1 MSDRYV
7 EKIFL
12 YAVAASILCHIAIFY
27 LMLQLPEKKPVFRQ
41 EPLMVDLSDMPE
53 LKVPL
58 SSEKKEAKR
67 GSDRTQHVERESVP
81 RGERD
86 RDRVA
91 LPPRP
96 TTPPAA
102 SSPKRAA
109 GPGPRVP
116 VERPPAAAPGNGD
129 AAMREPQ
136 RNPELF
142 KPKTRTQPYDVARLF
157 PSAQRLAS
165 LEESYRKKYEPE
177 VTEGDAKFL
186 NTQDIQF
193 GSFLRR
199 FETAVY
205 GVWRYPQDAAR
216 MGIEGVTAVK
226 ITFNRR
232 GEVENIQLLESSGSK
247 ILDDEVFRSLRALG
261 PVGGF
266 PRGYEKETFNLIAFF
281 QYGIIRGVSRG
292 ALH

>member
-7 EKIFL
+7 EKFFL
-12 YAVAASILCHIAIFY
+12 YAVAGSLLCHIVIFY
-27 LMLQLPEKKPVFRQ
+27 LMLQLPEKKPVFKQ
-41 EPLMVDLSDMPE
+41 EPLMVDLSDMPA
-53 LKVPL
+53 LKVPPAL
-58 SSEKKEAKR
+58 EKKEAKR
-67 GSDRTQHVERESVP
+67 GSDRAMRVEKETTP
-81 RGERD
+81 RGERE

-91 LPPRP
+91 APTRPSPPQ
-96 TTPPAA
+96 
-102 SSPKRAA
+102 
-109 GPGPRVP
+109 V
-116 VERPPAAAPGNGD
+116 AAAPGKGD
-129 AAMREPQ
+129 AVMREPQ

-142 KPKTRTQPYDVARLF
+142 KAKAKTQPYDVARLF

-177 VTEGDAKFL
+177 VAEGDAKFL

-266 PRGYEKETFNLIAFF
+266 PRGYEKDTFNLIAFF